1 MEDLD
6 AGPSGL
12 DHPLPPDAQA
22 RLDRFKA
29 LTIRHPH
36 LDQAEREL
44 RQAIWEPAGF
54 AYVLLYGPSGVGKS
68 TLVDHLAARL
78 NQARHG
84 QGQADHASVAAVLVQ
99 TRPPDGELFHR
110 NDYYTTGLRGLGYT
124 SFERRMRVD
133 LSTEPHFERKEPR
146 RRATRY
152 QDTPELRDAWEEA
165 LREHQVRA
173 VILDEA
179 QHLLKNAT
187 ASTPLD
193 QLDWIKSMVT
203 MTRALHILVGPYEL
217 LHFCNLNG
225 QTARRGLEIH
235 YPRYQVEQEAERRAF
250 QNVLLT
256 LLTHVP
262 LKVDQEALLAQW
274 WYFYSHSIGCVGIL
288 HEWLVRATH
297 TALQEGSD
305 TLTMMH
311 LEQRALS
318 DAKCERMI
326 ADIKDG
332 EDELHYSAAH
342 RERLEQLLRGED
354 SARAAPSSQASAGP
368 SQPPTGTA
376 LAAAPKPA
384 ATGKVGQRA
393 PGSDP
398 VGDVPREEKASK
410 CAFAGALDLDLG
422 RLTQAGI
429 LKVECPLCHAIWTVR
444 VRGNTAVFPP
454 HPSLRTRKSRAFSH
468 WVKQGETWTLTQPSA

>member
-1 MEDLD
+1 MADMD
-6 AGPSGL
+6 AAPDGL
-12 DHPLPPDAQA
+12 DRPLPPEAQA

-54 AYVLLYGPSGVGKS
+54 AYVLFYGPSGVGKS
-68 TLVDHLAARL
+68 TLVEHLAARL
-78 NQARHG
+78 NQARQAEL
-84 QGQADHASVAAVLVQ
+84 QGNPSSVAAVLVQ

-110 NDYYTTGLRGLGYT
+110 NDYYTTGLRGLGRT
-124 SFERRMRVD
+124 SFERRIRVD
-133 LSTEPHFERKEPR
+133 LNTEQTWERKEPR

-152 QDTPELRDAWEEA
+152 QDTPELRDTWEEA
-165 LREHQVRA
+165 LRDHQARA
-173 VILDEA
+173 VFLDEA

-187 ASTPLD
+187 AATPLD

-235 YPRYQVEQEAERRAF
+235 FPRYHVEHEDERLAF

-256 LLTHVP
+256 LLRHVP
-262 LKVDQEALLAQW
+262 LQVDHETLLDHW
-274 WYFYSHSIGCVGIL
+274 WYCYSRSIGCVGIL

-297 TALQEGSD
+297 TALQEGST
-305 TLTMMH
+305 TLTLTH

-342 RERLEQLLRGED
+342 RERLEELLQGK
-354 SARAAPSSQASAGP
+354 GP
-368 SQPPTGTA
+368 DQPVSRPA
-376 LAAAPKPA
+376 PA
-384 ATGKVGQRA
+384 ATSVAGEQPTATGPVGQRA
-393 PGSDP
+393 PARDP
-398 VGDVPREEKASK
+398 VGEGPPGEPKGK
-410 CAFAGALDLDLG
+410 CGFSGNLDLELL

-429 LKVECPLCHAIWTVR
+429 WKVECPVCHAIWTVR
-444 VRGNTAVFPP
+444 VRGNAAVFPT
-454 HPSLRTRKSRAFSH
+454 HPPRRKRSNRAMSR
-468 WVKQGETWTLTQPSA
+468 WVKQGGAWTLVEPPP

>member
-1 MEDLD
+1 MANLG
-6 AGPSGL
+6 AGPDGL
-12 DHPLPPDAQA
+12 DHPLPPEAQA

-36 LDQAEREL
+36 LDRVEREL
-44 RQAIWEPAGF
+44 RQVIWEPAGF

-68 TLVDHLAARL
+68 TLVAHLAARL
-78 NQARHG
+78 NQARQG
-84 QGQADHASVAAVLVQ
+84 QGQTDPASVASVLLQ

-110 NDYYTTGLRGLGYT
+110 NDYYATGLRGLGHT
-124 SFERRMRVD
+124 SFERRIRVD
-133 LSTEPHFERKEPR
+133 LNTEQTWERKETR

-165 LREHQVRA
+165 LRDHQVRA

-187 ASTPLD
+187 AATPLD

-203 MTRALHILVGPYEL
+203 MTRAVHILVGPYEL

-235 YPRYQVEQEAERRAF
+235 FPRYHVEQEGERLAF

-256 LLTHVP
+256 LLSHVP
-262 LKVDQEALLAQW
+262 LVVDREALLDHW
-274 WYFYSHSIGCVGIL
+274 WYFYSRSIGCVGIL

-305 TLTMMH
+305 TLTLTH

-342 RERLEQLLRGED
+342 RERLEELLQGKGPAQSASRPAPAATPAAGE
-354 SARAAPSSQASAGP
+354 
-368 SQPPTGTA
+368 QPT
-376 LAAAPKPA
+376 

-393 PGSDP
+393 PARDP
-398 VGDVPREEKASK
+398 VGEGPPGESK
-410 CAFAGALDLDLG
+410 GKCGFSGNLDLELL

-429 LKVECPLCHAIWTVR
+429 LKVECPVCHAIWTVR
-444 VRGNTAVFPP
+444 VRGNAAFFPT
-454 HPSLRTRKSRAFSH
+454 HPPRRKRPNRAISR
-468 WVKQGETWTLTQPSA
+468 WVKQGGAWTLVEPPP